1 MDLSSANERADEKAK
16 NVVMKFENNIV
27 KKESPFTRTPTADK
41 YSGVTL
47 QQTCICQVSQSIAS
61 WPQAQRI
68 WGLVLE
74 GKNLETRRSTVR
86 RSWAEERIRVGRGG
100 FSLKQHPLYRHLCER
115 HGWLRK
121 KKAINRLCK
130 GKGSRQKSQ
139 TLGKKEKTQPK

>member
-1 MDLSSANERADEKAK
+1 MGLFSANERADEKAK

-47 QQTCICQVSQSIAS
+47 QQTCMCQVSQSIAS
-61 WPQAQRI
+61 RPQAQRI

-86 RSWAEERIRVGRGG
+86 RSWPEERIRVGRGG
-100 FSLKQHPLYRHLCER
+100 FSLKQHP
-115 HGWLRK
+115 
-121 KKAINRLCK
+121 KKAINRLYK
-130 GKGSRQKSQ
+130 GKGSRQKRQ
-139 TLGKKEKTQPK
+139 TSGKKEKTQPK